1 MRMTL
6 TLDPSDSTDLD
17 AVRSLL
23 DRLTPHSTQPH
34 VSHADSAPPDL
45 REIVHSVVVG
55 PGNYGNNRLGYLRR
69 VAEAGDEGVDVASL
83 LTEHFGGNHRRFG
96 GTHTSIERN
105 WKGSGGEQYAHRLID
120 DVHIEGATRQVMHGP
135 ARELVLELLG

>member
-1 MRMTL
+1 MHMTL
-6 TLDPSDSTDLD
+6 TLDPSDPTDLD

-34 VSHADSAPPDL
+34 VSHADSALPDL
-45 REIVHSVVVG
+45 RQIVHSVAVG
-55 PGNYGNNRLGYLRR
+55 TGKYGHNRLGYLRR
-69 VAEAGDEGVDVASL
+69 VAEAGDEGVDSASL

-96 GTHTSIERN
+96 GTHTSIERK
-105 WKGSGGEQYAHRLID
+105 WKSAGGNQHAPRLID
-120 DVHIEGATRQVMHGP
+120 DVHTEGTTRQVMHGP